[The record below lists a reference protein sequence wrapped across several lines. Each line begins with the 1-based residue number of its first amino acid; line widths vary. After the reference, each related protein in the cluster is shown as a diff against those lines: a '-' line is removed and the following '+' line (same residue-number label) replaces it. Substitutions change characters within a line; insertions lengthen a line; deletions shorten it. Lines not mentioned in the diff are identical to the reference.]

1 MSLRA
6 AAVCLHSH
14 MWVFRLKVVIIWC
27 NFAVRKYY
35 YCTPPVQWL
44 IWYPS
49 DNTASDTCIF
59 PHGLKP
65 LSLVWNLR
73 STFVFSVLL
82 LVLHRQYI
90 LYSCMPP
97 LSTEGCRK
105 VGNCL
110 RTVQTQPASSS
121 QPCPLTSGLE
131 NDGIHHLHCI
141 HHATPCSWTSLNSSV
156 NCVTL
161 LFMHFFAE
169 MIFVNSD
176 LDILLSAALL

>member
-1 MSLRA
+1 MQFCCKKILL
-6 AAVCLHSH
+6 LHSSSS
-14 MWVFRLKVVIIWC
+14 VIDMISI
-27 NFAVRKYY
+27 RQ
-35 YCTPPVQWL
+35 YCQWYL
-44 IWYPS
+44 YFSPWS
-49 DNTASDTCIF
+49 ETSF
-59 PHGLKP
+59 PCLKP
-65 LSLVWNLR
+65 EVNIC
-73 STFVFSVLL
+73 VFLLL

-121 QPCPLTSGLE
+121 QPCPLTSDLE

-169 MIFVNSD
+169 MSFVSSD